1 MTISVSVSS
10 TLNKFSKIKEFR
22 LIRRKKTNKIQFE
35 FNEIIHINHQRK
47 IELDEDIGNYR
58 REKEVKRRHEE

>member
-10 TLNKFSKIKEFR
+10 TLNKFSKIKKFR
-22 LIRRKKTNKIQFE
+22 LIRRNKTNKIQFE
-35 FNEIIHINHQRK
+35 FNEIMHINHKIK
-47 IELDEDIGNYR
+47 IELEEDIDNYR